1 MTPRGTKEK
10 LLWVGWF
17 FVIVVWLAMPFS
29 VDKNSPTPWP
39 RLLPTLLHPAFLSLG
54 LLLMVAG
61 YAGTL
66 ACYAAMGDTWRMG
79 INRKEKNALVTP
91 GPFRFVR
98 HPIYLFQVV
107 ILAAVL
113 FLLPTLLSFIILVI
127 HLLCVLMKATD
138 EESYLL
144 NIHGEEYR
152 KFLSRTG
159 RLFPKLTKSVSQ
171 SE

>member
-1 MTPRGTKEK
+1 
-10 LLWVGWF
+10 
-17 FVIVVWLAMPFS
+17 
-29 VDKNSPTPWP
+29 
-39 RLLPTLLHPAFLSLG
+39 
-54 LLLMVAG
+54 MVAG